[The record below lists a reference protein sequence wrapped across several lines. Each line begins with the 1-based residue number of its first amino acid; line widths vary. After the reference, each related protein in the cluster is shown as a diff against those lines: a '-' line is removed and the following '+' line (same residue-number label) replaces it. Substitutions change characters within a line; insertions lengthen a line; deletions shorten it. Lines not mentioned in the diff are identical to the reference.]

1 MGSQTCEPVSAKSCS
16 WVTYVAAW
24 GLSRDCTFLFED
36 GKRLSHNP
44 LNVLL
49 LCVGKTEISCD
60 PSLSRGRNCTS
71 VCVVCVLSAGRAGR
85 KEGLADG
92 RRVAVKTK
100 PHTVMLGTK
109 YYQYVFIAI
118 TIGITVAI
126 LVQLPLPFCYH
137 YHYQYYYYCATTGTV
152 TSTML
157 TAMAAFPVCAVFEL
171 FALFRAFRIV
181 FCFSCQFLCV
191 VRMFL
196 FLSIFPFFTS
206 VHLGC
211 APLS

>member
-49 LCVGKTEISCD
+49 LCVGKTEYHVIRVC
-60 PSLSRGRNCTS
+60 PEGGIAR
-71 VCVVCVLSAGRAGR
+71 VCVRCVRAVGGTRGKEGRTGGWAEGGSKNKTPHSDVGNQVLSVR
-85 KEGLADG
+85 
-92 RRVAVKTK
+92 
-100 PHTVMLGTK
+100 
-109 YYQYVFIAI
+109 FIAI
-118 TIGITVAI
+118 TIGITIAI
-126 LVQLPLPFCYH
+126 TSAITITVLLPLPILLLLRYYWYCYF
-137 YHYQYYYYCATTGTV
+137 YYAYCYGG
-152 TSTML
+152 
-157 TAMAAFPVCAVFEL
+157 FPGLRC
-171 FALFRAFRIV
+171 FRVVRPISRFSHS